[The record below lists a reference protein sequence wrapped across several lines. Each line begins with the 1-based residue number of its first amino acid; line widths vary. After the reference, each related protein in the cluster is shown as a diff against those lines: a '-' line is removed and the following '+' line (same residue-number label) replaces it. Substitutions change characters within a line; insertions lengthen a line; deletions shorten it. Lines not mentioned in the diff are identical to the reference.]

1 MLKLSSNSTMPLQN
15 AIRVVS
21 LDGKIIISTW
31 NPLAES
37 GRDRFRL
44 TSVVAR
50 GVVSRTGS
58 MTYKHQNE

>member
-1 MLKLSSNSTMPLQN
+1 MLKPSSNSTVPPQN

-31 NPLAES
+31 NPLDES
-37 GRDRFRL
+37 GRVRFRL

-50 GVVSRTGS
+50 GAVSRTGS